1 MGRLIALLLG
11 AVALV
16 LYVPPFLPAELAT
29 EVETAF
35 LELLKQ
41 NRGLY
46 DNIMGK
52 GPGVFAG
59 LALLLLAVRGKD

>member
-11 AVALV
+11 AAALV

-29 EVETAF
+29 EVKTAF
-35 LELLKQ
+35 LELLQQ
-41 NRGLY
+41 NQGLY
-46 DNIMGK
+46 DNIMSK